1 MTKTL
6 VHMDWRQRVVYPVSG
21 AQPQVLADSDKYKVI
36 VGGLEVGQKIP
47 AHPEASGIYI
57 FLEGNGVITVDE
69 DLLSVEPGEIV
80 IVPDGAKRGIEA
92 KTRLS
97 FVAIKVI

>member
-1 MTKTL
+1 MIETM
-6 VHMDWRQRVVYPVSG
+6 VHVNWRQKVIYPVSG
-21 AQPQVLADSDKYKVI
+21 AQPQVLADSDKYRVI

-57 FLEGNGVITVDE
+57 FLEGNGVMTVGE
-69 DLLSVEPGEIV
+69 EQLSVAPGETV

-92 KTRLS
+92 ITRLA
-97 FVAIKVI
+97 FIAIKII